1 MHNSHRAELSIA
13 IALTLVA
20 AGPRFYRLGALGFYG
35 DEDLSV
41 LAARAV
47 VDGQGSRMP
56 SGMPYRRALP
66 LTWRSEE
73 HTSELQSRVDLV
85 CRLLLEKKKKTKS
98 HKTLNNTTTN
108 QQ

>member
-47 VDGQGSRMP
+47 VDGQGSRI
-56 SGMPYRRALP
+56 RRRP
-66 LTWRSEE
+66 
-73 HTSELQSRVDLV
+73 TSTRFGACVAA
-85 CRLLLEKKKKTKS
+85 R
-98 HKTLNNTTTN
+98 
-108 QQ
+108 